1 MRWLASFSFAVQ
13 QMPRQRGNA
22 PGPARERRFQ
32 MQKQLTAETLES
44 VLIELLQA
52 LGRAGSLI
60 DVNIAAGTALNAVSG
75 LDQDD

>member
-1 MRWLASFSFAVQ
+1 
-13 QMPRQRGNA
+13 
-22 PGPARERRFQ
+22 
-32 MQKQLTAETLES
+32 MQSQLTTEELEH

-60 DVNIAAGTALNAVSG
+60 DVNIGAGTALNAVSG